1 MKKKTLQTI
10 RKHSLIERGMHIV
23 IGLSGGPDSV
33 CLFDL
38 LRTLKEELDLTLYAV
53 HVNHKLRPVAAEE
66 DQKYVEALC
75 EEHGISCFS
84 FVVDCMA
91 MADEQNL
98 TSEEAGRKARYEAF
112 GNVAMRIHQ
121 SGVPKEKIAIALAHN
136 ANDQCETI
144 LFRIM
149 RGTGTDGL
157 AGIPYKRFDENGF
170 AIVRPILD
178 LKREEIENY
187 CRERELNPRIDHTNN
202 ENIYARNKIRN
213 LLIPYLEENFNE
225 NIMETV
231 NRLGQ
236 IAAGDRDYLS
246 EEAKKSYRLSLIGDS
261 NTTAFD
267 NPHSNP
273 FDNPHSNPFDNSHS
287 NPFDNPH
294 SNPCGNPCANPCD
307 KPCDEASYKH
317 NDKSGHKQVL
327 DTKVLLGLHSAIRFR
342 VYTIALE
349 KLGMEQNI
357 TFAQGELID
366 KVLVSKRPSAM
377 CDLSDGFVVL
387 KEYDRLVFRQK
398 LTSFDGSNCQDSAG
412 FDEGPNGEYQ
422 ILTMTRAEFD
432 EFRQAQGKSAE
443 FDEFR
448 QAFMDP
454 QEKPIVYGAFQGV
467 DAKDLCIRTRKP
479 GDVINT
485 GNGTKKIQDFFV
497 DQKVPKH
504 CRDNI
509 RLLARGSRI
518 LWVLP
523 SEDFLTESMRQKG
536 RFSADFRLQDTDNDV
551 VLVLKNCD

>member
-38 LRTLKEELDLTLYAV
+38 LRTLKEEMDLTLYAV

-66 DQKYVEALC
+66 DQRYAEALC

-91 MADEQNL
+91 MAEEQNL

-121 SGVPKEKIAIALAHN
+121 NGVPKEKIAIALAHN

-267 NPHSNP
+267 TLC
-273 FDNPHSNPFDNSHS
+273 D
-287 NPFDNPH
+287 
-294 SNPCGNPCANPCD
+294 NPCANPCANLCANPYDNPCANPRGKLGD
-307 KPCDEASYKH
+307 KNS
-317 NDKSGHKQVL
+317 HKQVL

-366 KVLVSKRPSAM
+366 KVLVSKSPSAM

-509 RLLARGSRI
+509 RLLAKGSRI

-523 SEDFLTESMRQKG
+523 SEVFLTENMRQKG